1 MRTFWK
7 LYMLFFA
14 IPFPMIIYY
23 PLSGMATSTKPW
35 WAMMLL
41 ILSVVLWSVVLIKL
55 YKQWVAYPI
64 KAKSTIESLLRDG
77 SIKNA
82 EILSVR
88 KVKSRKEDMNELEL
102 RTRMLN
108 FSGTPILVDLHISDS
123 QPYQRRYE
131 IGKSLRL
138 RIDKDLKGY
147 PYLVPEGSHVTLETG
162 RLMWRVVAWL
172 FVFALIIGYYIF
184 SYQLENKG
192 TGWRFLAFWHPLI
205 ICPLSLLFFFF
216 GIMGFIGKVSGL
228 PKDTLRVKFH
238 GKKAMATII
247 RAEQTGTYINEQPQV
262 RFELEYLDA
271 KGQTHQVSLK
281 KIVNLLDV
289 GITREKTIPIFYLE
303 DDPQQVAFASDL
315 EF

>member
-23 PLSGMATSTKPW
+23 PLSGMPSSTKPW

-41 ILSVVLWSVVLIKL
+41 ILSLVLWSVVLIKL

-64 KAKSTIESLLRDG
+64 KAKSTIESLLREG

-88 KVKSRKEDMNELEL
+88 KVKSHKEEMNELEL

-131 IGKSLRL
+131 VGKSLRL
-138 RIDKDLKGY
+138 RIDKDLKGH
-147 PYLVPEGSHVTLETG
+147 PYLVPEGSQITLETG
-162 RLMWRVVAWL
+162 RLMWCIAAWL
-172 FVFALIIGYYIF
+172 FVVALIICYYIF

-192 TGWRFLAFWHPLI
+192 TGWRFLTFWHPLI
-205 ICPLSLLFFFF
+205 IRPLSVLFMFF
-216 GIMGFIGKVSGL
+216 GILGFIGKFNGL

-238 GKKAMATII
+238 GKNAVATII

-271 KGQTHQVSLK
+271 KGQAHQVSLK

>member
-23 PLSGMATSTKPW
+23 PLSGMTSSTKPW

-41 ILSVVLWSVVLIKL
+41 IISFVLWSVVLIKL

-64 KAKSTIESLLRDG
+64 KAKSTIESLLREG

-88 KVKSRKEDMNELEL
+88 KVKSRKEEMNELEL

-131 IGKSLRL
+131 VGKSLRL
-138 RIDKDLKGY
+138 RIDKDLKGH
-147 PYLVPEGSHVTLETG
+147 PYLVPEGSQITLETG
-162 RLMWRVVAWL
+162 RLMWCIAAWL
-172 FVFALIIGYYIF
+172 FVVALIIGYYIF

-192 TGWRFLAFWHPLI
+192 TGWRFLTFWHPLI
-205 ICPLSLLFFFF
+205 ICPLSVLFLFF
-216 GIMGFIGKVSGL
+216 GILGFIGKFNGL

-238 GKKAMATII
+238 GKNAVATII

-271 KGQTHQVSLK
+271 KGQAHQVSLK

-303 DDPQQVAFASDL
+303 DDPQQVAFASDM

>member
-23 PLSGMATSTKPW
+23 PLSGMTSSTKPW

-41 ILSVVLWSVVLIKL
+41 ILSLVLWSVVLIKL

-64 KAKSTIESLLRDG
+64 KAKSTIESLLREG

-88 KVKSRKEDMNELEL
+88 KVKSHKEEMNELEL

-131 IGKSLRL
+131 VGKSLRL
-138 RIDKDLKGY
+138 RIDKDLKGH
-147 PYLVPEGSHVTLETG
+147 PYLVPEGSQITLETG
-162 RLMWRVVAWL
+162 RLMWCIAAWL
-172 FVFALIIGYYIF
+172 FVVALIIGYYIF

-192 TGWRFLAFWHPLI
+192 TGWRFLTFWHPLI
-205 ICPLSLLFFFF
+205 ICPLSVLFLFF
-216 GIMGFIGKVSGL
+216 GILGFIGKFNGL

-238 GKKAMATII
+238 GKNAVATII

-271 KGQTHQVSLK
+271 KGQAHQVSLK